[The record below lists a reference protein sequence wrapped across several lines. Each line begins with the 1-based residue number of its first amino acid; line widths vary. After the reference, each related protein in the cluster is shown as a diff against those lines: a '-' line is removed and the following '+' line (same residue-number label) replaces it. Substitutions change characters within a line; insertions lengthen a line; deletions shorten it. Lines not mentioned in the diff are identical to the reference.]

1 MSPRRRRQADRPR
14 VLVLAGPRLFR
25 SFFDAPRARRLTG
38 GCRWTLVAGRRAG
51 PRLRRLLPEAEAL
64 VTTWD
69 SPRFGEELVRLAPR
83 VRLVAH
89 CGGEVKGRFARPLFS
104 RLTIANAPGP
114 MAPYVAELAVS
125 FLLMAVRRVE
135 EHRAALRRRSNAIY
149 ARLHLDGAGLETLRG
164 RTVGLLG
171 LGRIGQETARLL
183 KGFGPRVVAFDPY
196 VSPRLARSLGVELVG
211 FSRLL
216 AESQELVVA
225 AALTDQ
231 TRGLLGREALG
242 RLRDGA
248 TVVNVARGGIVDL
261 RALTREVRSGRLR
274 CALDVTDP
282 DEPLP
287 LRHPL
292 RRMRGAVLTPHVGA
306 AQSDVRR
313 AMADI
318 VLDGLERFFAGR
330 RVPTRVTPRMLDR
343 MT

>member
-1 MSPRRRRQADRPR
+1 

-25 SFFDAPRARRLTG
+25 SFFDASRERRLQ
-38 GCRWTLVAGRRAG
+38 RAYDWTLVPGHRLG
-51 PRLRRLLPEAEAL
+51 PRLRRLLPEARAL

-83 VRLVAH
+83 LRLVAH
-89 CGGEVKGRFARPLFS
+89 CGGEVRGRFARPLFS

-135 EHRAALRRRSNAIY
+135 EHRAALRRRSNRIY
-149 ARLHLDGAGLETLRG
+149 ARLHRDGAGHETLRG

-183 KGFGPRVVAFDPY
+183 KAFGPRVVAFDPY
-196 VSPRLARSLGVELVG
+196 VSPRVARALGVERVG

-225 AALTDQ
+225 AALTDE
-231 TRGLLGREALG
+231 TRGLLGRAALR
-242 RLRDGA
+242 RLRDGV